1 MAFGLFR
8 KRLPDMTATAA
19 APQAAQ
25 PAAHSEP
32 AAAVESD
39 SAKEILELL
48 ELELG
53 AMIRQ
58 LERAANSVAGGAE
71 ATATTLAAIRDRTDA
86 LTGRTNAAQSN
97 ASTFAHAADKFT
109 QSALGIGAQVR
120 EAGKLADEASAAA
133 QEARANVDR
142 LRESSAAIGNVVN
155 LIAQIARQTTLL
167 ALNSTIEAA
176 RAGAAGRGFAVVA
189 TEVKALAVQTQ
200 GATEEITKKI
210 DALQR
215 DAAGSADAVHR
226 ISQAIEAI
234 RPVFETV
241 NGAVA
246 EQNATTSEVSGNA
259 TSASQF
265 IISVGESAAEID
277 AATKAAESH
286 GENVASAGKAV
297 TAFAQKL
304 KSRCAVLLRQNEHD
318 DRRKT
323 ERLPCH
329 LKLETARGVL
339 PVYEIAMDGVLI
351 GGADAGRLASQAM
364 IEGTLEGVGACRLRV
379 VEQSKAG
386 ARAQFVN
393 PDAALREK
401 IEDRLWSIHE
411 ENTEFVT
418 RAMEAGNALT
428 GIFEQ
433 AVARGEVKIE
443 DLFDT
448 DYAEIAGTNPQQYRT
463 RYGLGR
469 PRAAVVPGSVSG
481 KGPALGVLRHGR
493 SQRLP
498 AGAQQDLFASAAAGR
513 CRVEH
518 SQQPQPADVQRSG
531 GVGCRAQPALVSGAE
546 LCARHGQRKYCDDA
560 RDRRSD
566 PRAGPALGR
575 ISDGLQALVRA
586 QARRQRA
593 NHLLRPELEWEC
605 RGEPANGSDW
615 RTLKTCPSYNL
626 QYWTPAPT
634 ERLPSG

>member
-1 MAFGLFR
+1 MAFALFR
-8 KRLPDMTATAA
+8 KRLPDLSAPVAP
-19 APQAAQ
+19 PQAAPSPVD
-25 PAAHSEP
+25 PAP
-32 AAAVESD
+32 APSAEGD
-39 SAKEILELL
+39 SAREILELL

-71 ATATTLAAIRDRTDA
+71 ATAATLADIRERTDA
-86 LTGRTNAAQSN
+86 LTGRTNAAQST

-109 QSALGIGAQVR
+109 QSAQGIGAQVR
-120 EAGKLADEASAAA
+120 EAGKLAEEASAAA

-176 RAGAAGRGFAVVA
+176 RAGAAGKGFAVVA

-200 GATEEITKKI
+200 GATEEIARKI

-226 ISQAIEAI
+226 IAQAIEAI
-234 RPVFETV
+234 RPVFDTV

-259 TSASQF
+259 ASASQF

-277 AATKAAESH
+277 AATKAAETH

-297 TAFAQKL
+297 TTFARKL
-304 KSRCAVLLRQNEHD
+304 KSRCAVLLRQSEHD

-329 LKLETARGVL
+329 LKFETARGVL
-339 PVYEIAMDGVLI
+339 QVYEIAMDGVLI
-351 GGADAGRLASQAM
+351 GGAEAAKLATQAV
-364 IEGTLEGVGACRLRV
+364 IDGTLEGVGACRLRV
-379 VEQSKAG
+379 IEQSKAG
-386 ARAQFVN
+386 ARAQFVSPN
-393 PDAALREK
+393 ADLSEK

-418 RAMEAGNALT
+418 RAMEAGTALT
-428 GIFEQ
+428 RIFEQ
-433 AVARGEVKIE
+433 AVARGEIKID

-463 RYGLGR
+463 KYLDWADRALPPFQEAFLAKEPRMAFCAMVDRNGFLPVHNKIYSHPQR
-469 PRAAVVPGSVSG
+469 PGDTAWNTANSRN
-481 KGPALGVLRHGR
+481 RR
-493 SQRLP
+493 IFNDP
-498 AGAQQDLFASAAAGR
+498 AGLAAAR
-513 CRVEH
+513 NLR
-518 SQQPQPADVQRSG
+518 SYLVQS
-531 GVGCRAQPALVSGAE
+531 
-546 LCARHGQRKYCDDA
+546 YA
-560 RDRRSD
+560 RDMGNGNTVMMREIDVPIRVQ
-566 PRAGPALGR
+566 GR
-575 ISDGLQALVRA
+575 HWG
-586 QARRQRA
+586 
-593 NHLLRPELEWEC
+593 
-605 RGEPANGSDW
+605 GF
-615 RTLKTCPSYNL
+615 RTAYKL
-626 QYWTPAPT
+626 
-634 ERLPSG
+634 